1 MIVAFSGKMCS
12 GKDTAADIVQKFMPH
27 FQRKFF
33 GYKLKL
39 IVSILTG
46 TTIEE
51 NMTTE
56 GKNRYLPEWGMTL
69 GQMQQ
74 KVGTDCMR
82 NNLHINTW
90 LFALFSDYKNDS
102 CWVITDCRFPNEVE
116 AVHQHD
122 AKGIVIRLEGDPS
135 GERAASKRDKNHPSE
150 TSLDNYKGFDYVIQN
165 TGTVEELEDKLRPIL
180 KTWLESE
187 LE

>member
-12 GKDTAADIVQKFMPH
+12 GKDTAADIVQKLMSQ
-27 FQRKFF
+27 FQRKSFA
-33 GYKLKL
+33 YKVKL
-39 IVSILTG
+39 IASLLTG

-90 LFALFSDYKNDS
+90 LFALFSDYKNG
-102 CWVITDCRFPNEVE
+102 R
-116 AVHQHD
+116 
-122 AKGIVIRLEGDPS
+122 
-135 GERAASKRDKNHPSE
+135 
-150 TSLDNYKGFDYVIQN
+150 
-165 TGTVEELEDKLRPIL
+165 
-180 KTWLESE
+180 
-187 LE
+187 